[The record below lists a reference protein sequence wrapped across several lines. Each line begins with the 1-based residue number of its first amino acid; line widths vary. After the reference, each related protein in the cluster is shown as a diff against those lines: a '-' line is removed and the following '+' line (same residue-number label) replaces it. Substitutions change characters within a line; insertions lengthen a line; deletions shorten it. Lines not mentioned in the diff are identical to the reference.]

1 MAARTLFSASE
12 TSSAATISSIMRQG
26 TGWSS
31 SSPPSAASACIA
43 AKPPPAG
50 DHRVARDTVRAGFHG
65 AGNQVLEQPVGG
77 DRGLELGEG
86 RSIGRR
92 LAHIVGREFELGQR
106 DVADIAFGVVHIGL
120 RDCVNAEPGGD
131 TLFGIR
137 PRPPLAQ
144 ALAPGAVWQPNGAA
158 TLGPCM
164 DSWINR
170 HRSCGRPE
178 HRRRTMWPGRA
189 RGQFH
194 TRHELSGMLQALP
207 RTSSGVPAGGHGEL
221 VFPAVGFAGRSVC
234 CSASKMKAAGF
245 VTINTPCR

>member
-1 MAARTLFSASE
+1 MERAIRF
-12 TSSAATISSIMRQG
+12 
-26 TGWSS
+26 S
-31 SSPPSAASACIA
+31 SSPWAAIEALSSVKAEASAGVLRTLSGESSSWDSGMSRISLLGSCIS
-43 AKPPPAG
+43 
-50 DHRVARDTVRAGFHG
+50 V
-65 AGNQVLEQPVGG
+65 
-77 DRGLELGEG
+77 
-86 RSIGRR
+86 S
-92 LAHIVGREFELGQR
+92 
-106 DVADIAFGVVHIGL
+106 
-120 RDCVNAEPGGD
+120 VNAEPGGD

-137 PRPPLAQ
+137 PRPPSAQ

-170 HRSCGRPE
+170 HCSCGRPE

-245 VTINTPCR
+245 VTINMPCR